1 MQVGGGAEAEH
12 ALAYD
17 DSEELMDRLQAEA
30 WRRKY
35 EGGLARLQ
43 QLERDNQ
50 RMREALVRVETLVPV
65 RSPPPLE
72 TKRHS
77 ALRHLGTA
85 ARAEKSE
92 PAESPS

>member
-1 MQVGGGAEAEH
+1 MGGGAEAEH

-65 RSPPPLE
+65 RSPPPSPRLTRRLE
-72 TKRHS
+72 PSRAVWLVS
-77 ALRHLGTA
+77 RRRRGLGG
-85 ARAEKSE
+85 
-92 PAESPS
+92 